1 MLLCPPFRA
10 DLFINQQGPGA
21 KPRKPTRRKSGVIC
35 IQKDHPA
42 VNAGAKQLLFQ
53 RDVSFVMKVVF
64 FYVKGEI
71 TMVMAVTDRR
81 MMLKYYYILESFTSS
96 LNSILY

>member
-1 MLLCPPFRA
+1 MDHACRAVELLAPGGSMDAIRA
-10 DLFINQQGPGA
+10 
-21 KPRKPTRRKSGVIC
+21 
-35 IQKDHPA
+35 A

-64 FYVKGEI
+64 SMSKGEI